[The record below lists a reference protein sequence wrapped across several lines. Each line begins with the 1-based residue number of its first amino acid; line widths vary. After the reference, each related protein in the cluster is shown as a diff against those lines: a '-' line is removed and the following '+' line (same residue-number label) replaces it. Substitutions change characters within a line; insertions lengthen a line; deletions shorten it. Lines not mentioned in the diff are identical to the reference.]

1 MAPQTA
7 IQEALGQ
14 SQQMFAEQARAR
26 REELVESGQCRPFTV
41 VNFNPVGMKL
51 EGELQR
57 YSIPSPDDSRLP
69 SGVLRVTLDWDGRER
84 IGHCMTIREPH
95 VYGRNIGASWH
106 QGGGPGDA
114 IPQREVMHYLPVG
127 VAYNFLEHFSPI
139 FVTGKDGQVAPPPKD
154 ARKFYGVLA
163 FEGDVHTLE
172 KVLLEED
179 PARRMINVPLATVR
193 QVGKLAQR
201 SYKSIAT
208 PLDDY
213 LERMFHGQLRFAD
226 ATISRAQQKWN
237 GTDEDRKDISA
248 SDRIWYRWA
257 IRLGYATAPKPGE
270 KTWLNELLTLAPT
283 TTSVEDARRECQACR
298 QKEPKPNTPFCPN
311 CNAPIDTV
319 ATFMAGFP
327 VAESWLHALPDEK
340 WNEIAEEMER
350 RKARAGGIARGP
362 YKGKGGTINAA
373 PEHRPAGTGDQIPAA
388 SSIALPGEETGA
400 EGAPNFDHDPLKGV
414 AQNATTTAGPLTNK
428 QKAAAEKAAKAGK

>member
-14 SQQMFAEQARAR
+14 SQQMFADNAKAK
-26 REELVESGQCRPFTV
+26 REELIESGQCRPFTV
-41 VNFNPVGMKL
+41 VNFNPVSMKL

-69 SGVLRVTLDWDGRER
+69 DVLRVRLDWDGKER
-84 IGHCMTIREPH
+84 VGHCVTIREPH
-95 VYGRNIGASWH
+95 VYGRNIGAQWH

-114 IPQREVMHYLPVG
+114 IPQRDVMYYLPVA

-139 FVTGKDGQVAPPPKD
+139 FVTGKDGRVAPPPKD

-163 FEGDVHTLE
+163 FEGDIHTLE
-172 KVLLEED
+172 RVIREED
-179 PARRMINVPLATVR
+179 PARRIINVPLATVR
-193 QVGKLAQR
+193 QVGKISQR

-213 LERMFHGQLRFAD
+213 LEKMFSGQLRFAD
-226 ATISRAQQKWN
+226 AAISRAQQKWN

-248 SDRIWYRWA
+248 ADRIWYRWA
-257 IRLGYATAPKPGE
+257 IRLGYAAAPKPGE

-283 TTSVEDARRECQACR
+283 TTAVEDARRECQACR
-298 QKEPKPNTPFCPN
+298 QKEPQPNTPFCPN

-319 ATFMAGFP
+319 ATYLAGHP
-327 VAESWLHALPDEK
+327 VADSWLHALPDDK
-340 WNEIAEEMER
+340 WNLIVPEMER
-350 RKARAGGIARGP
+350 RAARAKGGSRGP
-362 YKGKGGTINAA
+362 YKTGTGGAATSPAA
-373 PEHRPAGTGDQIPAA
+373 PQHRPAAAREEIPAA
-388 SSIALPGEETGA
+388 SSILLPGEEAGA
-400 EGAPNFDHDPLKGV
+400 EGAADFNHNPLVEEK
-414 AQNATTTAGPLTNK
+414 PSK
-428 QKAAAEKAAKAGK
+428 KAKK